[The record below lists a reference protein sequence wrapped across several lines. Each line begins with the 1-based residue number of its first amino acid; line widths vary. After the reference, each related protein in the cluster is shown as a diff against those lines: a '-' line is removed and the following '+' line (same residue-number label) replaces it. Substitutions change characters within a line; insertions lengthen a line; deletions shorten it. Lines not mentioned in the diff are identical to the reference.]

1 MKILVCGDR
10 NWINGSAIR
19 RELLK
24 YPIDTVIIHGAGR
37 GADSMAGSIAK
48 SLGMQV
54 EVYPAQWDKYGKGAG
69 PVRNKQMLDEGKPDK
84 VLAFHEDIESS
95 KGTKHMVKISQEAGI
110 PVEVFNS

>member
-1 MKILVCGDR
+1 MRILVSGDR
-10 NWINGSAIR
+10 NWINGLAIR
-19 RELLK
+19 RELEK
-24 YPIDTVIIHGAGR
+24 YPIDTIVIHGAAR

-110 PVEVFNS
+110 SVEVFKS